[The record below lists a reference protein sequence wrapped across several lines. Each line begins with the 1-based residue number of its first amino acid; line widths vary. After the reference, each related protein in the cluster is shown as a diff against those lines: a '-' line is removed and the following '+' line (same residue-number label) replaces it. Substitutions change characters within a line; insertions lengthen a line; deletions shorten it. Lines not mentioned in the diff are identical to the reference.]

1 MSQSLSTLQRRRT
14 SLSKWLGVRVAMI
27 SSAPLSPALEAQKA
41 IYDEAMV
48 HVNAGVAAQ
57 STNNQADAEKAFTAA
72 VVVLTKGLALKFS
85 HEDIDASARLTKK
98 MGRYLDMIKGQHAKS
113 LESSSAKY
121 NILDFD
127 NLPERYKPITKLL
140 TTSPVHGDIFASMQ
154 KIFGFQDTSVKN
166 QKEHLLLL
174 LTNYKESL
182 ETPVPEAYTE
192 KVKKSAKD
200 KVVELP
206 KDADDAAAQAVTKL
220 HLRLFDNYNKWCKYL
235 KVSPSFSTEP
245 LADLVL
251 FFLMW
256 GEAGNFRQ
264 TPELLC
270 FLFHSLCATAQPTD
284 TPKESG
290 FYLTTVI
297 RPIYVEVKKDN
308 DKKTPLG
315 QRAPHKE
322 IRNYDDFNEFFW
334 TKACLKYDAYTIK
347 EALGAVDKKGNPKDA
362 KKTFIETRSWA
373 RALWSFRRIFLFNF
387 TLFCAVVGFALNM
400 VLLCP
405 ESPIMYGPD
414 MGKELAIFGK
424 QYFNPRVDFG
434 LSNGDNF
441 PDLESGCNLPK
452 LATCLGVTDFVP
464 GVTFGII
471 PQDFKMLIADVP
483 FQPCVEMLSGRC
495 TCYIEILDRCFKQE
509 GTGRAIV
516 DSSSGDLRTFQK
528 VKYDQRKCMPDWK
541 KAAFKVINNAGPGL
555 LNCAVCTF
563 PTSDIPTKLPALL
576 TQFIDFN
583 RKDMGPLIFAGA
595 SSLFVVFL
603 LGEVSNRLFSGL
615 FIGYVG
621 RNLPVPFPAFVRYM
635 CFWLFLFTVK
645 IMFGYNFMVKNL
657 VETSL
662 MIWMSDPLQYLKV
675 SNFMIQASYHN
686 VVYIAFLWL
695 PAFIVFMYDAQIFY
709 AMFSV
714 VFGSIR
720 GFNLRIGE
728 LRSFRI
734 LRQSFKNIPKMFNKK
749 LVENTVEI
757 ALHQQK
763 VDEKKKG
770 KKQQKSDGDDDDKKP
785 LQIQTTTYNTGD
797 AAAAPVPLLGHGGS
811 SIRTFGSVSG
821 IGGEEF
827 DRVIPFALA
836 WNRCLRS
843 MRDADVISNRELS
856 VLSYLIESK
865 DKADRRLY
873 TPVFLTAGK
882 LDESLEIITDCGV
895 VYDRL
900 KSDKKKDAA
909 LEKVETSMR
918 NRLKKDDLRVEACL
932 GSYKFTSRVVSQLLG
947 DAHADMDACFEFIE
961 ESVANHTI
969 LKALNVANLHA
980 LRTASA
986 EMMKAILDT
995 PKGIKED
1002 SILFQRALYRVTDTT
1017 EQVLNNLKKVLAKQ
1031 EALAKIINDTPL
1043 KPNAFFIAP
1052 ESTHQ
1057 YATVQLQTLVSD
1069 PASMAIVSRAY
1080 QVLTV
1085 DNFDA
1090 EPRSEEGQRR
1100 LRFFANSLF
1109 MDMPLAQSVKR
1120 MHSLSIAT
1128 PYYSE
1133 IVLYSIKE

>member
-1 MSQSLSTLQRRRT
+1 MS
-14 SLSKWLGVRVAMI
+14 
-27 SSAPLSPALEAQKA
+27 SSAPPPLSPALEAQKA

-57 STNNQADAEKAFTAA
+57 SANNQADAEKAFSAA
-72 VVVLTKGLALKFS
+72 VEVLTKGLALKFS
-85 HEDIDASARLTKK
+85 HEDQDASTRLTKK

-113 LESSSAKY
+113 PESSSAKF
-121 NILDFD
+121 NILDLD
-127 NLPERYKPITKLL
+127 NLPERYAPVTKLL

-154 KIFGFQDTSVKN
+154 KIFGFQETNVKN

-192 KVKKSAKD
+192 KVKKSIKD

-206 KDADDAAAQAVTKL
+206 KDEDDAAVQAVAKL
-220 HLRLFDNYNKWCKYL
+220 HTRLFDNYNKWCKYL
-235 KVSPSFSTEP
+235 KVQPSFSKEP

-270 FLFHSLCATAQPTD
+270 FLFHSLCPKAQPTD
-284 TPKESG
+284 APKETG
-290 FYLTTVI
+290 AYLSTVI
-297 RPIYVEVKKDN
+297 RPIYAEVKKDN

-334 TKACLKYDAYTIK
+334 TKKCLAFDAYNIK

-362 KKTFIETRSWA
+362 KKTFIETRSWV

-387 TLFCAVVGFALNM
+387 TLFLAVVGFALNM

-414 MGKELAIFGK
+414 MGKELTLFGK
-424 QYFNPRVDFG
+424 KYFNPRVDYG
-434 LSNGDNF
+434 LTNGDNI
-441 PDLESGCNLPK
+441 PDVESGCNLPK
-452 LATCLGVTDFVP
+452 LATCLGVTDYVP
-464 GVTFGII
+464 GITFGVI

-495 TCYIEILDRCFKQE
+495 TCYLDILDRCFKQT

-516 DSSSGDLRTFQK
+516 DSTSGDLRTFQN
-528 VKYDQRKCMPDWK
+528 VKYDQKKCMPDWK
-541 KAAFKVINNAGPGL
+541 KAAYNVINQAGPGL
-555 LNCAVCTF
+555 LNCGVCSF
-563 PTSDIPTKLPALL
+563 PTADIPTKLPVLL
-576 TQFIDFN
+576 TQFLDFT
-583 RKDMGPLIFAGA
+583 RTDMGPLIFAGA
-595 SSLFVVFL
+595 ASLFVVFL
-603 LGEVSNRLFSGL
+603 VGEVNNRLFSGM

-621 RNLPVPFPAFVRYM
+621 RNLPVPITAFLRYM
-635 CFWLFLFTVK
+635 CFWLFLFSVK

-686 VVYIAFLWL
+686 ILYIAFLWL
-695 PAFIVFMYDAQIFY
+695 PAFVVFMYDAQIFY

-734 LRQSFKNIPKMFNKK
+734 LRQSFKLIPKMFNKK
-749 LVENTVEI
+749 LVENAVEI
-757 ALHQQK
+757 ALHKQK
-763 VDEKKKG
+763 IEDKKNGKTKADEEKKALEIK
-770 KKQQKSDGDDDDKKP
+770 
-785 LQIQTTTYNTGD
+785 TTTYNTPSDGS
-797 AAAAPVPLLGHGGS
+797 AAGPLLTHGSGSSS

-827 DRVIPFALA
+827 NRVISFALA
-836 WNRCLRS
+836 WNRCLQS
-843 MRDADVISNRELS
+843 MREADVISNRELS

-865 DKADRRLY
+865 DKSERRLY

-895 VYDRL
+895 VYERL

-909 LEKVETSMR
+909 LEKVEASMR

-947 DAHADMDACFEFIE
+947 DAHADLDSCFAFIE
-961 ESVANHTI
+961 ECVANKTI

-986 EMMKAILDT
+986 EMMKAIVDT
-995 PKGIKED
+995 PKGVKED

-1017 EQVLNNLKKVLAKQ
+1017 EQVLNHLKKVLSKQ

-1043 KPNAFFIAP
+1043 KQNAFFIAP
-1052 ESTHQ
+1052 ESTHE
-1057 YATVQLQTLVSD
+1057 YAITQLQKL
-1069 PASMAIVSRAY
+1069 I
-1080 QVLTV
+1080 
-1085 DNFDA
+1085 
-1090 EPRSEEGQRR
+1090 
-1100 LRFFANSLF
+1100 
-1109 MDMPLAQSVKR
+1109 
-1120 MHSLSIAT
+1120 
-1128 PYYSE
+1128 
-1133 IVLYSIKE
+1133 